1 MVAAPR
7 DNPDPIGAAAARQ
20 LADFARTLR
29 DNGFRIG
36 LGETRD
42 ALAILA
48 SSVATR
54 TSSLKPALRSLFCA
68 THSDWEKF
76 DEIFEAFW
84 RGRGMRRAQTLGGG
98 TAESAA
104 SRRRNAADLHARP
117 PACPITSSV
126 SKTSVTRPGGAG
138 AVRALPAPK
147 TSSPPICVI

>member
-84 RGRGMRRAQTLGGG
+84 RGRGMRRAQTLGG

-104 SRRRNAADLHARP
+104 FRGRSASYNQSGRYRAGECARGAARTQHAG
-117 PACPITSSV
+117 T
-126 SKTSVTRPGGAG
+126 AG
-138 AVRALPAPK
+138 APRAGAAARA
-147 TSSPPICVI
+147 TA

>member
-84 RGRGMRRAQTLGGG
+84 RRRGMRRAQTLGG

-104 SRRRNAADLHARP
+104 SRRRNAA
-117 PACPITSSV
+117 TSRATASR
-126 SKTSVTRPGGAG
+126 STRSCWRAISTSTRTRSG
-138 AVRALPAPK
+138 VRAA
-147 TSSPPICVI
+147 SPTPSRRC

>member
-7 DNPDPIGAAAARQ
+7 NNPDPIGAAAARQ

-54 TSSLKPALRSLFCA
+54 TSSL
-68 THSDWEKF
+68 
-76 DEIFEAFW
+76 
-84 RGRGMRRAQTLGGG
+84 Q
-98 TAESAA
+98 
-104 SRRRNAADLHARP
+104 
-117 PACPITSSV
+117 
-126 SKTSVTRPGGAG
+126 AG
-138 AVRALPAPK
+138 AAIPVLRNPFGLGKVR
-147 TSSPPICVI
+147 

>member
-84 RGRGMRRAQTLGGG
+84 RDGVCAARKPWAGRQRAPRPGGA
-98 TAESAA
+98 TPQP
-104 SRRRNAADLHARP
+104 HARP